1 MFHLVIYSYRKQYK
15 KQNLGDCDCLISIL
29 NLKKKNKKNIVL
41 RRNLCGFYHVDD
53 LFLSVWTHFLSVQ
66 LETGFATFG
75 LWPAAEIFKATL
87 FSHVVP

>member
-1 MFHLVIYSYRKQYK
+1 M
-15 KQNLGDCDCLISIL
+15 ISIL
-29 NLKKKNKKNIVL
+29 NLKKKQEKHCV

-53 LFLSVWTHFLSVQ
+53 LFLSVWTHFIPVQ

-75 LWPAAEIFKATL
+75 FWPTAEIFKATL